1 MKTKIS
7 FKIIFLV
14 GILLIFSAASSAI
27 SFISIR
33 NIKAKTQTISEDC
46 MNAVSI
52 LSDTEIAVER
62 VQKFANSS
70 AALRMENNRNSSDSQ
85 TSDNQPPV
93 SQTPDIP
100 VSGNTDNAS
109 TPSDSDNMMQNMSQE
124 IENLESKFADL
135 QEIINKLDNSEIQ
148 AAYETYYSVY
158 NSYSENASKT
168 LGTDS
173 NDADSFLQ
181 STQSGSNI
189 TEQLDEA
196 YSTLYSL
203 IDDEVN
209 NASTALDSQF
219 TLSDRANIII
229 FAILMATGIIIILA
243 ILKIVRPLQSA
254 NGQLSKIISDIDSSK
269 GDLTSRININSH
281 DEVGELVDGINLFI
295 EKLQE
300 IMKSIRS
307 HSENI
312 LVSSKEI
319 ADKINE
325 SGNNTNEVSATMDEI
340 AAAMQEIS
348 ATVEELSSGSENI
361 FESIIHL
368 TDKINDG
375 NVLTKDI
382 QNRSLNYKTEIENE
396 KTNAVAI
403 INEIK
408 STLEQ
413 SIENSKEAAQ
423 IQSLTENILQI
434 ASQTNLLSLNASIEA
449 ARAGEAGKGFS
460 VVAAQISELAESS
473 RTIAKNIQEISTLV
487 TESVTGLSSNPKKL
501 LEFVNNDVLTD
512 YDKFVA
518 ISDNYYNDAVNVNN
532 ILEEFTNGTSA
543 LKTTMSEMNHG
554 INDISTTIEE
564 SANGTNDIS
573 SRIRNIASSVEAIKS
588 QTAENQSIGNELKK
602 MLKYLKTSDYM
613 LLICVYIIKRDVT
626 TQITVTSLLHFLLIL
641 CSQPETFNVSNH

>member
-70 AALRMENNRNSSDSQ
+70 AAIRTENNRNSSDSQ

-100 VSGNTDNAS
+100 VSDNTDNAS

-295 EKLQE
+295 EKLQK
-300 IMKSIRS
+300 ILKSIRS

-382 QNRSLNYKTEIENE
+382 QSRSLNYKTEIENE

-408 STLEQ
+408 NTLEQ

-487 TESVTGLSSNPKKL
+487 TESVTGLSSDSKKL

-602 MLKYLKTSDYM
+602 
-613 LLICVYIIKRDVT
+613 
-626 TQITVTSLLHFLLIL
+626 
-641 CSQPETFNVSNH
+641 NVEVFKNI

>member
-1 MKTKIS
+1 
-7 FKIIFLV
+7 
-14 GILLIFSAASSAI
+14 
-27 SFISIR
+27 
-33 NIKAKTQTISEDC
+33 

-70 AALRMENNRNSSDSQ
+70 AAIRMENNRNSSDSQ

-100 VSGNTDNAS
+100 VSSNTDNAS

-300 IMKSIRS
+300 ILKSIRS

-382 QNRSLNYKTEIENE
+382 QSRSLNYKTEIENE

-408 STLEQ
+408 NTLEQ

-487 TESVTGLSSNPKKL
+487 TESVTGLSSDSKKL

-532 ILEEFTNGTSA
+532 ILEEFTNETSA

-602 MLKYLKTSDYM
+602 
-613 LLICVYIIKRDVT
+613 
-626 TQITVTSLLHFLLIL
+626 
-641 CSQPETFNVSNH
+641 NVEVFKNI

>member
-46 MNAVSI
+46 MNAVNI

-70 AALRMENNRNSSDSQ
+70 AAIRMENNRNSSDSQ

-196 YSTLYSL
+196 YSSLYSL

-229 FAILMATGIIIILA
+229 FAILIATGIIIILA

-254 NGQLSKIISDIDSSK
+254 NGQLSKIISDIDSRK

-300 IMKSIRS
+300 IMKRIRS

-319 ADKINE
+319 AYKINE

-382 QNRSLNYKTEIENE
+382 QSRSLNYKTEIENE

-408 STLEQ
+408 NTLEQ

-449 ARAGEAGKGFS
+449 AHAGEAGKGFS

-487 TESVTGLSSNPKKL
+487 TESVTGLSSNSKKL

-602 MLKYLKTSDYM
+602 
-613 LLICVYIIKRDVT
+613 
-626 TQITVTSLLHFLLIL
+626 
-641 CSQPETFNVSNH
+641 NVEVFKNI

>member
-70 AALRMENNRNSSDSQ
+70 AALRMENNRSSSDSQ

-100 VSGNTDNAS
+100 VSGNTDNVS

-173 NDADSFLQ
+173 SDADSFLQ

-209 NASTALDSQF
+209 NASTALNSQF

-229 FAILMATGIIIILA
+229 FAILIATGIIIILA

-254 NGQLSKIISDIDSSK
+254 NRQLSKIISDIDSSK

-382 QNRSLNYKTEIENE
+382 QSRSLNYKTEIENE

-408 STLEQ
+408 NTLEQ

-423 IQSLTENILQI
+423 IQSLTESILQI

-487 TESVTGLSSNPKKL
+487 TESVTGLSSDSKKL

-518 ISDNYYNDAVNVNN
+518 ISDNYYKDAVNVNN

-602 MLKYLKTSDYM
+602 
-613 LLICVYIIKRDVT
+613 
-626 TQITVTSLLHFLLIL
+626 
-641 CSQPETFNVSNH
+641 NVEVFKNI

>member
-46 MNAVSI
+46 MNAVNI

-93 SQTPDIP
+93 SQTPDIH

-158 NSYSENASKT
+158 NSYSENASKV

-209 NASTALDSQF
+209 NASTALDGQF

-269 GDLTSRININSH
+269 GDLTSRININSL

-348 ATVEELSSGSENI
+348 ATVEELGSGSENI

-382 QNRSLNYKTEIENE
+382 QSRSLNYKTEIENE

-408 STLEQ
+408 NTLEQ

-423 IQSLTENILQI
+423 IQSLTETILQI

-487 TESVTGLSSNPKKL
+487 TESVTSLSSDSKKL

-573 SRIRNIASSVEAIKS
+573 SRIRNIASSV
-588 QTAENQSIGNELKK
+588 
-602 MLKYLKTSDYM
+602 
-613 LLICVYIIKRDVT
+613 
-626 TQITVTSLLHFLLIL
+626 
-641 CSQPETFNVSNH
+641 

>member
-70 AALRMENNRNSSDSQ
+70 AAIRMENNRNSSDSQ

-109 TPSDSDNMMQNMSQE
+109 TPSDSDNMIQNMSQE
-124 IENLESKFADL
+124 IENLELKFADL

-209 NASTALDSQF
+209 NASTALDGQF

-382 QNRSLNYKTEIENE
+382 QSRSLNYKTEIENE

-408 STLEQ
+408 NTLEQ

-487 TESVTGLSSNPKKL
+487 TESVTGLSSDSKKL

-602 MLKYLKTSDYM
+602 
-613 LLICVYIIKRDVT
+613 
-626 TQITVTSLLHFLLIL
+626 
-641 CSQPETFNVSNH
+641 NVEVFKNI

>member
-46 MNAVSI
+46 MNAVNI

-70 AALRMENNRNSSDSQ
+70 A
-85 TSDNQPPV
+85 T
-93 SQTPDIP
+93 
-100 VSGNTDNAS
+100 

-124 IENLESKFADL
+124 IENLKSKFADL

-254 NGQLSKIISDIDSSK
+254 NGQLSKII
-269 GDLTSRININSH
+269 
-281 DEVGELVDGINLFI
+281 
-295 EKLQE
+295 
-300 IMKSIRS
+300 
-307 HSENI
+307 
-312 LVSSKEI
+312 
-319 ADKINE
+319 
-325 SGNNTNEVSATMDEI
+325 
-340 AAAMQEIS
+340 
-348 ATVEELSSGSENI
+348 
-361 FESIIHL
+361 
-368 TDKINDG
+368 
-375 NVLTKDI
+375 
-382 QNRSLNYKTEIENE
+382 
-396 KTNAVAI
+396 
-403 INEIK
+403 
-408 STLEQ
+408 
-413 SIENSKEAAQ
+413 
-423 IQSLTENILQI
+423 
-434 ASQTNLLSLNASIEA
+434 
-449 ARAGEAGKGFS
+449 
-460 VVAAQISELAESS
+460 
-473 RTIAKNIQEISTLV
+473 
-487 TESVTGLSSNPKKL
+487 
-501 LEFVNNDVLTD
+501 
-512 YDKFVA
+512 
-518 ISDNYYNDAVNVNN
+518 
-532 ILEEFTNGTSA
+532 
-543 LKTTMSEMNHG
+543 
-554 INDISTTIEE
+554 NDISTTIEE

-602 MLKYLKTSDYM
+602 
-613 LLICVYIIKRDVT
+613 
-626 TQITVTSLLHFLLIL
+626 
-641 CSQPETFNVSNH
+641 NVEVFKNI

>member
-1 MKTKIS
+1 
-7 FKIIFLV
+7 
-14 GILLIFSAASSAI
+14 
-27 SFISIR
+27 
-33 NIKAKTQTISEDC
+33 

-70 AALRMENNRNSSDSQ
+70 AAIRMENNRNS
-85 TSDNQPPV
+85 T
-93 SQTPDIP
+93 DIP

-124 IENLESKFADL
+124 IENLKSKFDDL

-168 LGTDS
+168 LGTAS

-189 TEQLDEA
+189 TEQLDET

-209 NASTALDSQF
+209 NASTALDNQF

-319 ADKINE
+319 TDKINE

-382 QNRSLNYKTEIENE
+382 QSRSLNYKTEIENE

-408 STLEQ
+408 NTLEQ

-487 TESVTGLSSNPKKL
+487 TESVTGLSSDSKKL

-518 ISDNYYNDAVNVNN
+518 ISDNYYNNAVNVNN

-602 MLKYLKTSDYM
+602 
-613 LLICVYIIKRDVT
+613 
-626 TQITVTSLLHFLLIL
+626 
-641 CSQPETFNVSNH
+641 NVEVFKNI

>member
-1 MKTKIS
+1 
-7 FKIIFLV
+7 
-14 GILLIFSAASSAI
+14 
-27 SFISIR
+27 
-33 NIKAKTQTISEDC
+33 

-70 AALRMENNRNSSDSQ
+70 AAIRMENNRNS
-85 TSDNQPPV
+85 T
-93 SQTPDIP
+93 DIP

-124 IENLESKFADL
+124 IENLKSKFDDL

-254 NGQLSKIISDIDSSK
+254 NGQLSKII
-269 GDLTSRININSH
+269 
-281 DEVGELVDGINLFI
+281 
-295 EKLQE
+295 
-300 IMKSIRS
+300 
-307 HSENI
+307 
-312 LVSSKEI
+312 
-319 ADKINE
+319 
-325 SGNNTNEVSATMDEI
+325 
-340 AAAMQEIS
+340 
-348 ATVEELSSGSENI
+348 
-361 FESIIHL
+361 
-368 TDKINDG
+368 
-375 NVLTKDI
+375 
-382 QNRSLNYKTEIENE
+382 
-396 KTNAVAI
+396 
-403 INEIK
+403 
-408 STLEQ
+408 
-413 SIENSKEAAQ
+413 
-423 IQSLTENILQI
+423 
-434 ASQTNLLSLNASIEA
+434 
-449 ARAGEAGKGFS
+449 
-460 VVAAQISELAESS
+460 
-473 RTIAKNIQEISTLV
+473 
-487 TESVTGLSSNPKKL
+487 
-501 LEFVNNDVLTD
+501 
-512 YDKFVA
+512 
-518 ISDNYYNDAVNVNN
+518 
-532 ILEEFTNGTSA
+532 
-543 LKTTMSEMNHG
+543 
-554 INDISTTIEE
+554 NDISTTIEE

-602 MLKYLKTSDYM
+602 NVDVFKNILFIYYFYYLKINGID
-613 LLICVYIIKRDVT
+613 IA
-626 TQITVTSLLHFLLIL
+626 FL
-641 CSQPETFNVSNH
+641 

>member
-85 TSDNQPPV
+85 TSDNQTSVNQPPV

-100 VSGNTDNAS
+100 VSGSTDNAS
-109 TPSDSDNMMQNMSQE
+109 TPSGSDNMMQNMSQE
-124 IENLESKFADL
+124 IENLESKFANL

-181 STQSGSNI
+181 STHSDSNI

-229 FAILMATGIIIILA
+229 FAILISTGIIIILA

-295 EKLQE
+295 EKLQK

-307 HSENI
+307 QSENI

-361 FESIIHL
+361 FESIVHL

-382 QNRSLNYKTEIENE
+382 QSRSLNYKTEIENE

-408 STLEQ
+408 NTLEQ

-487 TESVTGLSSNPKKL
+487 TESVTGLSSDSKKL

-602 MLKYLKTSDYM
+602 
-613 LLICVYIIKRDVT
+613 DVEVFKN
-626 TQITVTSLLHFLLIL
+626 I
-641 CSQPETFNVSNH
+641 

>member
-1 MKTKIS
+1 
-7 FKIIFLV
+7 
-14 GILLIFSAASSAI
+14 
-27 SFISIR
+27 
-33 NIKAKTQTISEDC
+33 

-70 AALRMENNRNSSDSQ
+70 AAIRMENNRNS
-85 TSDNQPPV
+85 T
-93 SQTPDIP
+93 DIP

-124 IENLESKFADL
+124 IENLKSKFDDL

-189 TEQLDEA
+189 TEQLDET

-209 NASTALDSQF
+209 NASTALDNQF
-219 TLSDRANIII
+219 TLSDRTNIII

-319 ADKINE
+319 TDKINE

-382 QNRSLNYKTEIENE
+382 QSRSLNYKTEIENE

-408 STLEQ
+408 NTLEQ

-487 TESVTGLSSNPKKL
+487 TESVTGLSSDSKKL

-518 ISDNYYNDAVNVNN
+518 ISDNYYNNAVNVNN

-602 MLKYLKTSDYM
+602 
-613 LLICVYIIKRDVT
+613 
-626 TQITVTSLLHFLLIL
+626 
-641 CSQPETFNVSNH
+641 NVEVFKNI

>member
-33 NIKAKTQTISEDC
+33 NIKAKTHTISEDC

-85 TSDNQPPV
+85 TSDNQPHV
-93 SQTPDIP
+93 SQTHDIP
-100 VSGNTDNAS
+100 VSGSTDNAS
-109 TPSDSDNMMQNMSQE
+109 APSGSDNMMQNMSQE

-229 FAILMATGIIIILA
+229 FAILIATGIIIILA

-254 NGQLSKIISDIDSSK
+254 NGQLSKIISDIDNNK

-307 HSENI
+307 QSENI

-361 FESIIHL
+361 FESIVHL

-375 NVLTKDI
+375 NALTKDI
-382 QNRSLNYKTEIENE
+382 QSRSLNYKTEIENE

-408 STLEQ
+408 NTLEQ

-487 TESVTGLSSNPKKL
+487 TESVTGLSSDSKKL

-602 MLKYLKTSDYM
+602 
-613 LLICVYIIKRDVT
+613 DVEVFKN
-626 TQITVTSLLHFLLIL
+626 I
-641 CSQPETFNVSNH
+641 

>member
-70 AALRMENNRNSSDSQ
+70 AAIRMENNRNSSDSQ

-93 SQTPDIP
+93 SQTPDTP

-209 NASTALDSQF
+209 NASAALDSQF

-382 QNRSLNYKTEIENE
+382 QSRSLNYKTEIENE

-408 STLEQ
+408 NTLEQ

-423 IQSLTENILQI
+423 IQSLTETILQI

-487 TESVTGLSSNPKKL
+487 TESVTGLSSDSKKL

-602 MLKYLKTSDYM
+602 
-613 LLICVYIIKRDVT
+613 
-626 TQITVTSLLHFLLIL
+626 
-641 CSQPETFNVSNH
+641 NVEVFKNI

>member
-70 AALRMENNRNSSDSQ
+70 AAIRTENNRNSSDSQ

-100 VSGNTDNAS
+100 VSDNTDNAS

-189 TEQLDEA
+189 TEQLYEA

-300 IMKSIRS
+300 ILKSIRS

-382 QNRSLNYKTEIENE
+382 QSRSLNYKTEIENE

-408 STLEQ
+408 NTLEQ

-487 TESVTGLSSNPKKL
+487 TESVTGLSSDSKKL

-602 MLKYLKTSDYM
+602 
-613 LLICVYIIKRDVT
+613 
-626 TQITVTSLLHFLLIL
+626 
-641 CSQPETFNVSNH
+641 NVEVFKNI

>member
-1 MKTKIS
+1 
-7 FKIIFLV
+7 
-14 GILLIFSAASSAI
+14 
-27 SFISIR
+27 
-33 NIKAKTQTISEDC
+33 
-46 MNAVSI
+46 MNAVNI

-209 NASTALDSQF
+209 NASAALDSQF

-269 GDLTSRININSH
+269 GNLTSRININSH

-382 QNRSLNYKTEIENE
+382 QSRSLNYKTEIENE

-408 STLEQ
+408 NTLEQ

-449 ARAGEAGKGFS
+449 AHAGEAGKGFS

-487 TESVTGLSSNPKKL
+487 TESVTGLSSNSKKL

-543 LKTTMSEMNHG
+543 LKTTMNEMNHG

-602 MLKYLKTSDYM
+602 
-613 LLICVYIIKRDVT
+613 
-626 TQITVTSLLHFLLIL
+626 
-641 CSQPETFNVSNH
+641 NVEVFKNI

>member
-1 MKTKIS
+1 MQLSTS
-7 FKIIFLV
+7 FF
-14 GILLIFSAASSAI
+14 
-27 SFISIR
+27 
-33 NIKAKTQTISEDC
+33 NIKMLHFRRIINLSIFFYTLSEDC

-70 AALRMENNRNSSDSQ
+70 AALRMENNRNSSD
-85 TSDNQPPV
+85 NQPPV

-100 VSGNTDNAS
+100 VSGSTDNAS

-189 TEQLDEA
+189 TEQLDET

-209 NASTALDSQF
+209 NASTALDNQF

-319 ADKINE
+319 TDKINE

-382 QNRSLNYKTEIENE
+382 QSRSLNYKTEIENE

-408 STLEQ
+408 NTLEQ
-413 SIENSKEAAQ
+413 SIENNKEAAQ

-487 TESVTGLSSNPKKL
+487 TESVTGLSSDSKKL

-518 ISDNYYNDAVNVNN
+518 ISDNYYNNAVNVNN

-602 MLKYLKTSDYM
+602 
-613 LLICVYIIKRDVT
+613 
-626 TQITVTSLLHFLLIL
+626 
-641 CSQPETFNVSNH
+641 NVEVFKNI

>member
-70 AALRMENNRNSSDSQ
+70 AALRVENNRNSSDSH
-85 TSDNQPPV
+85 PPV

-100 VSGNTDNAS
+100 VSGSTDNTS

-229 FAILMATGIIIILA
+229 FAILIATGIIIILA

-295 EKLQE
+295 EKLQK

-307 HSENI
+307 QSENI

-382 QNRSLNYKTEIENE
+382 QSRSLNYKTEIENE

-408 STLEQ
+408 NTLEQ

-487 TESVTGLSSNPKKL
+487 TESVTGLSSDSKKL

-602 MLKYLKTSDYM
+602 
-613 LLICVYIIKRDVT
+613 DVEVFKN
-626 TQITVTSLLHFLLIL
+626 I
-641 CSQPETFNVSNH
+641 

>member
-1 MKTKIS
+1 
-7 FKIIFLV
+7 
-14 GILLIFSAASSAI
+14 
-27 SFISIR
+27 
-33 NIKAKTQTISEDC
+33 

-70 AALRMENNRNSSDSQ
+70 AAIRMENNRNS
-85 TSDNQPPV
+85 T
-93 SQTPDIP
+93 DIP

-229 FAILMATGIIIILA
+229 FAILIATGIIIILA

-382 QNRSLNYKTEIENE
+382 QSRSLNYKTEIENE

-408 STLEQ
+408 NTLEQ

-423 IQSLTENILQI
+423 IQSLTETILQI

-487 TESVTGLSSNPKKL
+487 TESVTGLSSDSKKL

-602 MLKYLKTSDYM
+602 
-613 LLICVYIIKRDVT
+613 
-626 TQITVTSLLHFLLIL
+626 
-641 CSQPETFNVSNH
+641 NVEVFKNI

>member
-109 TPSDSDNMMQNMSQE
+109 TPSDSNNMMQNMSQE

-158 NSYSENASKT
+158 NSYSENATKT

-229 FAILMATGIIIILA
+229 FAILIATGIIIILA
-243 ILKIVRPLQSA
+243 ILNIVRPLQSA

-382 QNRSLNYKTEIENE
+382 QSRSLNYKTEIENE

-408 STLEQ
+408 NTLEQ

-487 TESVTGLSSNPKKL
+487 TESVTGLSSNSKKL

-602 MLKYLKTSDYM
+602 
-613 LLICVYIIKRDVT
+613 
-626 TQITVTSLLHFLLIL
+626 
-641 CSQPETFNVSNH
+641 NVEVFKNI

>member
-46 MNAVSI
+46 MNAVNI

-70 AALRMENNRNSSDSQ
+70 AALRMENNRNS
-85 TSDNQPPV
+85 
-93 SQTPDIP
+93 PDIP
-100 VSGNTDNAS
+100 VSGSTDNAS
-109 TPSDSDNMMQNMSQE
+109 TPSDSNNMMQNMSQE

-219 TLSDRANIII
+219 TLSNRANIII

-300 IMKSIRS
+300 ILKSIRS

-382 QNRSLNYKTEIENE
+382 QSRSLNYKTEIENE

-408 STLEQ
+408 NTLEQ

-449 ARAGEAGKGFS
+449 ARAGESGKGFS

-487 TESVTGLSSNPKKL
+487 TESVTGLSSDSKKL

-602 MLKYLKTSDYM
+602 
-613 LLICVYIIKRDVT
+613 
-626 TQITVTSLLHFLLIL
+626 
-641 CSQPETFNVSNH
+641 NVEVFKSI

>member
-109 TPSDSDNMMQNMSQE
+109 TPSDSNNMMQNMSQE

-209 NASTALDSQF
+209 NASTALDGQF

-300 IMKSIRS
+300 IMKRIRS

-319 ADKINE
+319 AYKINE

-382 QNRSLNYKTEIENE
+382 QSRSLNYKTEIENE

-408 STLEQ
+408 NTLEQ

-449 ARAGEAGKGFS
+449 AHAGEAGKGFS

-487 TESVTGLSSNPKKL
+487 TESVTGLSSNSKKL

-588 QTAENQSIGNELKK
+588 QTAENQSIGNEQKK
-602 MLKYLKTSDYM
+602 
-613 LLICVYIIKRDVT
+613 
-626 TQITVTSLLHFLLIL
+626 
-641 CSQPETFNVSNH
+641 NVEVFKNI

>member
-46 MNAVSI
+46 MNAVNI

-70 AALRMENNRNSSDSQ
+70 AALRIENNRNSSDSQ

-229 FAILMATGIIIILA
+229 FAILIATGIIIILA

-254 NGQLSKIISDIDSSK
+254 NRQLSKIISDIDSSK

-382 QNRSLNYKTEIENE
+382 QSRSLNYKTEIENE

-408 STLEQ
+408 NTLEQ

-449 ARAGEAGKGFS
+449 AHAGEAGKGFS

-487 TESVTGLSSNPKKL
+487 TESVTGLSSNSKKL

-602 MLKYLKTSDYM
+602 
-613 LLICVYIIKRDVT
+613 
-626 TQITVTSLLHFLLIL
+626 
-641 CSQPETFNVSNH
+641 NVEVFKNI

>member
-46 MNAVSI
+46 MNAVNI
-52 LSDTEIAVER
+52 LSDTEIAVEC

-70 AALRMENNRNSSDSQ
+70 AALRMEKNRNSSDSQ

-209 NASTALDSQF
+209 NASTALNGQF

-229 FAILMATGIIIILA
+229 FAILIATGIIIILA

-300 IMKSIRS
+300 IMKRIRS

-319 ADKINE
+319 AYKINE

-382 QNRSLNYKTEIENE
+382 QSRSLNYKTEIENE

-408 STLEQ
+408 NTLEQ

-449 ARAGEAGKGFS
+449 AHAGEAGKGFS

-487 TESVTGLSSNPKKL
+487 TESVTGLSSNSKKL

-588 QTAENQSIGNELKK
+588 QTAENQSIGNEQKK
-602 MLKYLKTSDYM
+602 
-613 LLICVYIIKRDVT
+613 
-626 TQITVTSLLHFLLIL
+626 
-641 CSQPETFNVSNH
+641 NVEVFKNI

>member
-46 MNAVSI
+46 MNAVNI

-70 AALRMENNRNSSDSQ
+70 AALRMEKNRNSSDSQ

-209 NASTALDSQF
+209 NASTALNGQF

-229 FAILMATGIIIILA
+229 FAILIATGIIIILA

-300 IMKSIRS
+300 IMKRIRS

-319 ADKINE
+319 AYKINE

-382 QNRSLNYKTEIENE
+382 QSRSLNYKTEIENE

-408 STLEQ
+408 NTLEQ

-449 ARAGEAGKGFS
+449 AHAGEAGKGFS

-487 TESVTGLSSNPKKL
+487 TESVTGLSSNSKKL

-573 SRIRNIASSVEAIKS
+573 SRIRNIASSVESIKS
-588 QTAENQSIGNELKK
+588 QTAENQSIGNEQKK
-602 MLKYLKTSDYM
+602 
-613 LLICVYIIKRDVT
+613 
-626 TQITVTSLLHFLLIL
+626 
-641 CSQPETFNVSNH
+641 NVEVFKNI

>member
-46 MNAVSI
+46 MNAVNI

-70 AALRMENNRNSSDSQ
+70 AALRMEKNRNSSDSQ

-209 NASTALDSQF
+209 NASTALNGQF

-229 FAILMATGIIIILA
+229 FAILIATGIIIILA

-300 IMKSIRS
+300 IMKRIRS

-319 ADKINE
+319 AYKINE

-382 QNRSLNYKTEIENE
+382 QSRSLNYKTEIENE
-396 KTNAVAI
+396 KSNAVAI

-408 STLEQ
+408 NTLEQ

-449 ARAGEAGKGFS
+449 AHAGEAGKGFS

-487 TESVTGLSSNPKKL
+487 TESVTGLSSNSKKL

-588 QTAENQSIGNELKK
+588 QTAENQSIGNEQKK
-602 MLKYLKTSDYM
+602 
-613 LLICVYIIKRDVT
+613 
-626 TQITVTSLLHFLLIL
+626 
-641 CSQPETFNVSNH
+641 NVEVFKNI

>member
-46 MNAVSI
+46 MNAVNI

-70 AALRMENNRNSSDSQ
+70 AALRMEKNRNSSDSQ
-85 TSDNQPPV
+85 TSNNQPPV

-209 NASTALDSQF
+209 NASTALNGQF

-229 FAILMATGIIIILA
+229 FAILIATGIIIILA

-300 IMKSIRS
+300 IMKRIRS

-319 ADKINE
+319 AYKINE

-382 QNRSLNYKTEIENE
+382 QSRSLNYKTEIENE

-408 STLEQ
+408 NTLEQ

-449 ARAGEAGKGFS
+449 AHAGEAGKGFS

-487 TESVTGLSSNPKKL
+487 TESVTGLSSNSKKL

-588 QTAENQSIGNELKK
+588 QTAENQSIGNEQKK
-602 MLKYLKTSDYM
+602 
-613 LLICVYIIKRDVT
+613 
-626 TQITVTSLLHFLLIL
+626 
-641 CSQPETFNVSNH
+641 NVEVFKNI

>member
-85 TSDNQPPV
+85 TSDNQPHV

-100 VSGNTDNAS
+100 VSGSTDNAS

-181 STQSGSNI
+181 STHSDSNI

-229 FAILMATGIIIILA
+229 FAILISTGIIIILA

-295 EKLQE
+295 EKLQK

-307 HSENI
+307 QSENI

-382 QNRSLNYKTEIENE
+382 QSRSLNYKTEIENE

-408 STLEQ
+408 NTLEQ

-487 TESVTGLSSNPKKL
+487 TESVTGLSSDSKKL

-602 MLKYLKTSDYM
+602 
-613 LLICVYIIKRDVT
+613 DVEVFKN
-626 TQITVTSLLHFLLIL
+626 I
-641 CSQPETFNVSNH
+641 

>member
-46 MNAVSI
+46 MNAVNI

-70 AALRMENNRNSSDSQ
+70 AAIRMENNRNSSDSQ

-229 FAILMATGIIIILA
+229 FAILIATGIIIILA

-254 NGQLSKIISDIDSSK
+254 NGQLSKIISDIDSRK

-300 IMKSIRS
+300 IMKRIRS

-319 ADKINE
+319 AYKINE

-382 QNRSLNYKTEIENE
+382 QSRSLNYKTEIENE

-408 STLEQ
+408 NTLEQ

-449 ARAGEAGKGFS
+449 AHAGEAGKGFS

-487 TESVTGLSSNPKKL
+487 TESVTGLSSNSKKL

-554 INDISTTIEE
+554 INDISTPIEE

-573 SRIRNIASSVEAIKS
+573 SRIRNIASSVEAIKF

-602 MLKYLKTSDYM
+602 
-613 LLICVYIIKRDVT
+613 
-626 TQITVTSLLHFLLIL
+626 
-641 CSQPETFNVSNH
+641 NVEVFKNI

>member
-46 MNAVSI
+46 MNAVNI

-70 AALRMENNRNSSDSQ
+70 AALRMEKNRNSSDSQ

-124 IENLESKFADL
+124 IENLESKYADL

-209 NASTALDSQF
+209 NASTALNGQF

-229 FAILMATGIIIILA
+229 FAILIATGIIIILA

-300 IMKSIRS
+300 IMKRIRS

-319 ADKINE
+319 AYKINE

-382 QNRSLNYKTEIENE
+382 QSRSLNYKTEIENE

-408 STLEQ
+408 NTLEQ

-449 ARAGEAGKGFS
+449 AHAGEAGKGFS

-487 TESVTGLSSNPKKL
+487 TESVTGLSSNSKKL

-588 QTAENQSIGNELKK
+588 QTAENQSIGNEQKK
-602 MLKYLKTSDYM
+602 
-613 LLICVYIIKRDVT
+613 
-626 TQITVTSLLHFLLIL
+626 
-641 CSQPETFNVSNH
+641 NVEVFKNI

>member
-1 MKTKIS
+1 MQLSTS
-7 FKIIFLV
+7 FF
-14 GILLIFSAASSAI
+14 
-27 SFISIR
+27 
-33 NIKAKTQTISEDC
+33 NIKMLHFRRIINLSIFFYTLSEDC

-70 AALRMENNRNSSDSQ
+70 AAIRMENNRNSSDSQ

-382 QNRSLNYKTEIENE
+382 QSRSLNYKTEIENE

-408 STLEQ
+408 NTLEQ

-487 TESVTGLSSNPKKL
+487 TESVTGLSSNSKKL

-602 MLKYLKTSDYM
+602 
-613 LLICVYIIKRDVT
+613 
-626 TQITVTSLLHFLLIL
+626 
-641 CSQPETFNVSNH
+641 NVEVFKNI

>member
-70 AALRMENNRNSSDSQ
+70 AAIRMENNRNSSDSQ

-93 SQTPDIP
+93 SQTPDTP

-109 TPSDSDNMMQNMSQE
+109 TPSGSDNMMQNMSQE

-209 NASTALDSQF
+209 NASAALDSQF

-382 QNRSLNYKTEIENE
+382 QSRSLNYKTEIENE

-408 STLEQ
+408 NTLEQ

-423 IQSLTENILQI
+423 IQSLTETILQI

-487 TESVTGLSSNPKKL
+487 TESVTGLSSDSKKL

-602 MLKYLKTSDYM
+602 
-613 LLICVYIIKRDVT
+613 
-626 TQITVTSLLHFLLIL
+626 
-641 CSQPETFNVSNH
+641 NVEVFKNI

>member
-100 VSGNTDNAS
+100 VSGSTDNAS
-109 TPSDSDNMMQNMSQE
+109 TPSDSNNMMQNMSQE

-229 FAILMATGIIIILA
+229 FAILIATGIIIILA

-254 NGQLSKIISDIDSSK
+254 NGQLSKIISYIDSSK

-300 IMKSIRS
+300 ILKSIRS

-382 QNRSLNYKTEIENE
+382 QSRSLNYKTEIENE

-408 STLEQ
+408 NTLEQ

-487 TESVTGLSSNPKKL
+487 TESVTGLSSDSKKL

-602 MLKYLKTSDYM
+602 
-613 LLICVYIIKRDVT
+613 
-626 TQITVTSLLHFLLIL
+626 
-641 CSQPETFNVSNH
+641 NVEVFKNI

>member
-93 SQTPDIP
+93 SQTPGIP
-100 VSGNTDNAS
+100 VSVNTDNAS

-229 FAILMATGIIIILA
+229 FAILIATGSIIILA

-382 QNRSLNYKTEIENE
+382 QSRSLNYKTEIENE

-487 TESVTGLSSNPKKL
+487 TESVTSLSSDSKKL

-602 MLKYLKTSDYM
+602 
-613 LLICVYIIKRDVT
+613 
-626 TQITVTSLLHFLLIL
+626 
-641 CSQPETFNVSNH
+641 NVEVFKNI

>member
-1 MKTKIS
+1 
-7 FKIIFLV
+7 
-14 GILLIFSAASSAI
+14 
-27 SFISIR
+27 
-33 NIKAKTQTISEDC
+33 

-70 AALRMENNRNSSDSQ
+70 AALRMENNRNSSD
-85 TSDNQPPV
+85 NQPPV

-100 VSGNTDNAS
+100 VSGSTDNAS

-189 TEQLDEA
+189 TEQLDET

-209 NASTALDSQF
+209 NASTALDNQF

-229 FAILMATGIIIILA
+229 FAILMATGISIILA

-319 ADKINE
+319 TDKINE

-382 QNRSLNYKTEIENE
+382 QSRSLNYKTEIENE

-408 STLEQ
+408 NTLEQ

-487 TESVTGLSSNPKKL
+487 TESVTGLSSDSKKL

-518 ISDNYYNDAVNVNN
+518 ISDNYYNNAVNVNN

-602 MLKYLKTSDYM
+602 
-613 LLICVYIIKRDVT
+613 
-626 TQITVTSLLHFLLIL
+626 
-641 CSQPETFNVSNH
+641 NVEVFKNI

>member
-93 SQTPDIP
+93 SQTPGIP
-100 VSGNTDNAS
+100 VSVNTNNAS

-209 NASTALDSQF
+209 NASTALNSQF

-229 FAILMATGIIIILA
+229 FAILIATGIIIILA

-382 QNRSLNYKTEIENE
+382 QSRSLNYKTEIENE

-403 INEIK
+403 IDEIK
-408 STLEQ
+408 NTLEQ

-487 TESVTGLSSNPKKL
+487 TESVTGLSSDSKKL

-518 ISDNYYNDAVNVNN
+518 ISDNYYKDAVNVNN

-602 MLKYLKTSDYM
+602 
-613 LLICVYIIKRDVT
+613 
-626 TQITVTSLLHFLLIL
+626 
-641 CSQPETFNVSNH
+641 NVEVFKNI

>member
-85 TSDNQPPV
+85 TSDNQPHV

-100 VSGNTDNAS
+100 VSGSTDNAS

-181 STQSGSNI
+181 STHSDSNI

-229 FAILMATGIIIILA
+229 FAILISTGIIIFLA

-295 EKLQE
+295 EKLQK

-307 HSENI
+307 QSENI

-382 QNRSLNYKTEIENE
+382 QSRSLNYKTEIENE

-408 STLEQ
+408 NTLEQ

-487 TESVTGLSSNPKKL
+487 TESVTGLSSDSKKL

-602 MLKYLKTSDYM
+602 
-613 LLICVYIIKRDVT
+613 DVEVFKN
-626 TQITVTSLLHFLLIL
+626 I
-641 CSQPETFNVSNH
+641 